1 MDIERGGRSPQNRV
15 VQPSGNPENLE
26 AALKE
31 GGLQIWGDVKFRA
44 DAVLHGKI
52 RGSVDGTEKI
62 IVSQDASVSGAVRGS
77 DVRLEGEVQGGV
89 TGSGRVWIGPKGKL
103 RVRCSGKSV
112 RIEPGAEFRGELE
125 VG

>member
-1 MDIERGGRSPQNRV
+1 MGIERRGRSPQSPDV
-15 VQPSGNPENLE
+15 EPSGNPENLE
-26 AALKE
+26 AALNE

-52 RGSVDGTEKI
+52 RGNVDGMEKI
-62 IVSQDASVSGAVRGS
+62 IVSQDASVSGVVRGS
-77 DVRLEGEVQGGV
+77 DVRVEGEVQGGV

>member
-1 MDIERGGRSPQNRV
+1 MGIERGGGSPQNPD
-15 VQPSGNPENLE
+15 VQPSENPGIPE
-26 AALKE
+26 AALHE

-52 RGSVDGTEKI
+52 RGSVDGMERI
-62 IVSQDASVSGAVRGS
+62 IVSPDASVSGTVRGS
-77 DVRLEGEVQGGV
+77 DARVEGEVQGGV
-89 TGSGRVWIGPKGKL
+89 TGSGRVWIVPNGK
-103 RVRCSGKSV
+103 VRMRCQGKSV